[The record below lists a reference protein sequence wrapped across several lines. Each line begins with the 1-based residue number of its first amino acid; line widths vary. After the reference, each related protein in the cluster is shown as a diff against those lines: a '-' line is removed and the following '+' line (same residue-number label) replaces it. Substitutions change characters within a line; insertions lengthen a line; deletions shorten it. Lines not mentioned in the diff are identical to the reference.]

1 MKRFN
6 PTGLGLHS
14 GAASDLVR
22 RTLSQHGLM
31 ADDGSLPGGSHSFA
45 MPDLGRLG
53 MGSPRADTS
62 IPTVPDGAEYKR
74 RTFTCDAGSRDVVTY
89 VPAAARTHATG
100 LVVMLHGCTQTADD
114 FAAGTGMNALA
125 DQHGFVVAYPEQSRG
140 ANAQTCWNWFSRGDQ
155 RRDRGEPAIIA
166 GIARDLAAEHG
177 VPSDAVF
184 AAGLSAGAAM
194 AVILGETYPDVF
206 SAIGVHSGLPY
217 QSARDV
223 QSAFS
228 AMRGDPQD
236 GPAGTKRASTRTI
249 LFHGS
254 ADHTVAPMNGSRIGR
269 GRSRREPGFRRAD
282 GRDRDGQWAGLQ
294 PHSLHVRW
302 DAGARGMGDR
312 RAGPCLVRRRSR
324 RILHGPPRPRRQ
336 RGMRPF
342 LLQNRREC
350 LRCPDCP

>member
-6 PTGLGLHS
+6 PAGLGLHS

-114 FAAGTGMNALA
+114 FASGTGMNALA

-236 GPAGTKRASTRTI
+236 GAAGTKRASTRTI

-269 GRSRREPGFRRAD
+269 DVLDASQGSAVQTVETGTANGLGYSRTVSMCGGTPVLEEWVID
-282 GRDRDGQWAGLQ
+282 GLGHAWSGGDPAG
-294 PHSLHVRW
+294 SYT
-302 DAGARGMGDR
+302 DR
-312 RAGPCLVRRRSR
+312 RGPAASAECVRFFFNTDGSA
-324 RILHGPPRPRRQ
+324 
-336 RGMRPF
+336 
-342 LLQNRREC
+342 
-350 LRCPDCP
+350 